1 MKTIKRLFETHP
13 RLMSWLILAIAML
26 IILVAATW
34 NVSLQPLQR
43 VAMAGA
49 TIVLAGLC
57 VWIIYW
63 E

>member
-26 IILVAATW
+26 IILVVATW
-34 NVSLQPLQR
+34 HISLQPLQR